1 MGAEKPYKVLTE
13 SVKEIKYEHFI
24 TMNSRNMGNINPVVF
39 SMLQS
44 TTPGVFGHVELG
56 ELDNEGA
63 RAALAASRSDAPG
76 RLPLKTSDS
85 GTTARFTM
93 TRLVAAHPILRVPRG
108 RIRKFPVK
116 LDDSGQ
122 FLVINLKDTT
132 VEVVTSG
139 PPAAAKPPKADSA
152 PGAQA
157 EAESDH
163 EDEE

>member
-13 SVKEIKYEHFI
+13 SVKENKYEHFI
-24 TMNSRNMGNINPVVF
+24 TMNCRNMGNMNPVVF

-63 RAALAASRSDAPG
+63 RAALAAATSDAPG

-122 FLVINLKDTT
+122 FLVINLKDTS
-132 VEVVTSG
+132 VEVVTNG
-139 PPAAAKPPKADSA
+139 PTAAKPPKADSA

-157 EAESDH
+157 ESQD

>member
-13 SVKEIKYEHFI
+13 SIKETKYEHFI
-24 TMNSRNMGNINPVVF
+24 TMNHRNTGNMNPVVF

-63 RAALAASRSDAPG
+63 RAALAASTPDSPG
-76 RLPLKTSDS
+76 RLPLNTADS

-116 LDDSGQ
+116 LDDSGK
-122 FLVINLKDTT
+122 FLVINLKDTS
-132 VEVVTSG
+132 VEVVSSG
-139 PPAAAKPPKADSA
+139 PTAAKPPKSDSA
-152 PGAQA
+152 SGAQA
-157 EAESDH
+157 ESEAES
-163 EDEE
+163 EAEE